1 MYSGGLL
8 LELRLIF
15 RQNPEFFKFEHMDD
29 LDQLFAANIAKIN
42 YEGKDAEAISC
53 KAKEMLRLMNMKLPH
68 GSLRKV
74 YTKYMSHTTLQF
86 TCKT

>member
-1 MYSGGLL
+1 
-8 LELRLIF
+8 
-15 RQNPEFFKFEHMDD
+15 MDD

-74 YTKYMSHTTLQF
+74 GINACIQHHF
-86 TCKT
+86 TCNM